1 MTCRPVWPIVL
12 ALVTAA
18 AQAAPSARPPIPGI
32 QGTDDRTLEQ
42 RTTYPWGSIG
52 RLNNTLGPFCTGT
65 LISPRRVLTAAH
77 CLWNRRTGDW
87 IPPCALHFLA
97 GYRRGGYLAHSLV
110 ASYELGGGDAARR
123 RGPTPNWDWAVLT
136 LADDLSHAVSPLPA
150 LPLDSTLLPAYQQH
164 GTFVQAGYS
173 RDRPHMLTRNPRC
186 DILGFSNNDRLAQ
199 HACDATFG
207 DSGSPILLKRD
218 GRFHIVAIHIGIN
231 NRTGRGVAVTGKAF
245 HGWLEGLEKP
255 GPGGQAFKACRVP
268 ATDIDPAPGY
278 KWDS

>member
-1 MTCRPVWPIVL
+1 MTCHLVWPILL
-12 ALVTAA
+12 AMVTGTI
-18 AQAAPSARPPIPGI
+18 QAAPSGGLPIPGI
-32 QGTDDRTLEQ
+32 QGADDRALEQ

-65 LISPRRVLTAAH
+65 LIGPRRVLTAAH
-77 CLWNRRTGDW
+77 CLWNRRTRDW

-110 ASYELGGGDAARR
+110 ASYELAGGDAARR
-123 RGPTPNWDWAVLT
+123 RGPNPNWDWAVLT
-136 LADDLSHAVSPLPA
+136 LADDISHAVSPLPT
-150 LPLDSTLLPAYQQH
+150 LPLDSSLLPGYREN

-207 DSGSPILLKRD
+207 DSGSPILLQQ
-218 GRFHIVAIHIGIN
+218 GNSFHIVAIHIGIN
-231 NRTGRGVAVTGKAF
+231 NRTGRGVALTGKAF
-245 HGWLEGLEKP
+245 HGWLEGLEKF

-268 ATDIDPAPGY
+268 ATDIDPTSGY
-278 KWDS
+278 KRDS